1 MARGLDILGDPWSM
15 LVLRE
20 VFFGNGRFDAMKQRL
35 GAADSV
41 LTKRLAGLV
50 DAGLLARRPYDDGG
64 RTRQEYVLTAKGEDA
79 LPVLNAVVI
88 WAEKHLPA
96 PSEQAHMFVIH
107 SGCGERTSSAD
118 TCTACGEPLTAAN
131 TSWHSLSRTADPVP
145 LASAGTG
152 DPCPERN
159 RRMSAPE
166 TTVTPAPV
174 RRRIHPAWTVAAVA
188 FLALV
193 GAAGFRAA
201 PGVLMVPLQN
211 EFGWSTTVL
220 SAAVSINLVLF
231 GLTAPF
237 AAALMERFGIRAVTA
252 VALVLIGAGSALTV
266 LVTQSWQILLTWGL
280 LIGLGTGSMALVFAA
295 TIANTWFAK
304 SRGLVIGI
312 LTAGSA
318 AGQLVFLPFI
328 AALAQDPGWR
338 QASLLIAAGALA
350 VVPLV
355 LMFLKNS
362 PADVGVLP
370 YGATPPAAGPNAG
383 TESSG
388 PEPTGPAAG
397 QEAQEPRRNAAVRAL
412 QVLKRASKVRTFW
425 ALVAGFAICGATTN
439 GLIGTHFI
447 PSAHDHGMPETTAAG
462 LLAVVGLFDI
472 VGTIA
477 SGWLTDRFNP
487 RILLAVY
494 YQFRGIGLLVLPL
507 LLSATVQPSMI
518 VFVVIYGLDW
528 VATVPPT
535 AAICRQVFGADGSVV
550 FGWVFAAHQL
560 GAAAAALAAG
570 AVRDAT
576 GQYTYAWFAAA
587 AMCTIAAVISATI
600 RKDARKPES
609 VPVPA

>member
-1 MARGLDILGDPWSM
+1 
-15 LVLRE
+15 
-20 VFFGNGRFDAMKQRL
+20 
-35 GAADSV
+35 
-41 LTKRLAGLV
+41 
-50 DAGLLARRPYDDGG
+50 
-64 RTRQEYVLTAKGEDA
+64 
-79 LPVLNAVVI
+79 
-88 WAEKHLPA
+88 
-96 PSEQAHMFVIH
+96 
-107 SGCGERTSSAD
+107 
-118 TCTACGEPLTAAN
+118 
-131 TSWHSLSRTADPVP
+131 
-145 LASAGTG
+145 
-152 DPCPERN
+152 
-159 RRMSAPE
+159 
-166 TTVTPAPV
+166 
-174 RRRIHPAWTVAAVA
+174 VAAVA

-201 PGVLMVPLQN
+201 PGVLMVPLQQ

-220 SAAVSINLVLF
+220 SSAVSINLVLF

-252 VALVLIGAGSALTV
+252 VALGLIGAGSALTV
-266 LVTQSWQILLTWGL
+266 LVNQSWQILLTWGL

-295 TIANTWFAK
+295 TIANTWFTK

-328 AALAQDPGWR
+328 AVLAQDPGWR

-355 LMFLKNS
+355 LKFLKNS
-362 PADVGVLP
+362 PADVGALP
-370 YGATPPAAGPNAG
+370 YGAEEPSGAADESSAPAG
-383 TESSG
+383 T
-388 PEPTGPAAG
+388 A
-397 QEAQEPRRNAAVRAL
+397 EPRRNAAVRAL
-412 QVLKRASKVRTFW
+412 QVLRSASRNRTFW
-425 ALVAGFAICGATTN
+425 ALAAGFAICGATTN

-462 LLAVVGLFDI
+462 LLAVVGIFDI
-472 VGTIA
+472 LGTIA

-507 LLSATVQPSMI
+507 LLGSSVQPSMI

-560 GAAAAALAAG
+560 GAAAAALATG
-570 AVRDAT
+570 AIRDAT
-576 GQYTYAWFAAA
+576 GHYTYAWFGAA

-600 RKDARKPES
+600 RKDAGRRKSAAVAVAS
-609 VPVPA
+609 VD

>member
-1 MARGLDILGDPWSM
+1 MSTLPEEA
-15 LVLRE
+15 RE
-20 VFFGNGRFDAMKQRL
+20 VPAE
-35 GAADSV
+35 SV
-41 LTKRLAGLV
+41 
-50 DAGLLARRPYDDGG
+50 
-64 RTRQEYVLTAKGEDA
+64 A
-79 LPVLNAVVI
+79 L
-88 WAEKHLPA
+88 
-96 PSEQAHMFVIH
+96 
-107 SGCGERTSSAD
+107 SS
-118 TCTACGEPLTAAN
+118 PP
-131 TSWHSLSRTADPVP
+131 R
-145 LASAGTG
+145 
-152 DPCPERN
+152 RN
-159 RRMSAPE
+159 RRL
-166 TTVTPAPV
+166 
-174 RRRIHPAWTVAAVA
+174 HPAWIVAAVA

-201 PGVLMVPLQN
+201 PGVLMVPLQQ

-237 AAALMERFGIRAVTA
+237 AAALMERFGVRAVTA
-252 VALVLIGAGSALTV
+252 TALVLIGMGSALTV
-266 LVTQSWQILLTWGL
+266 LVNQSWQILLTWGL

-295 TIANTWFAK
+295 TIANTWFTK

-318 AGQLVFLPFI
+318 AGQLVFLPVI
-328 AALAQDPGWR
+328 AVLAQDPGWR

-355 LMFLKNS
+355 LKFLKNS

-370 YGATPPAAGPNAG
+370 YGVEPADAEAAE
-383 TESSG
+383 TEAAAA
-388 PEPTGPAAG
+388 PEKS
-397 QEAQEPRRNAAVRAL
+397 PRTNAAVRAL
-412 QVLKRASKVRTFW
+412 QVLRRASKVRTFW
-425 ALVAGFAICGATTN
+425 ALAAGFAICGATTN

-462 LLAVVGLFDI
+462 LLAVVGIFDI
-472 VGTIA
+472 IGTIA

-507 LLSATVQPSMI
+507 LLNAEVQPSMI

-535 AAICRQVFGADGSVV
+535 AAICRETFGADGSVV

-560 GAAAAALAAG
+560 GAAAAAIAAG
-570 AVRDAT
+570 ALRDAT
-576 GQYTYAWFAAA
+576 GHYTYAWLGAA

-600 RKDARKPES
+600 RRHNSPQE
-609 VPVPA
+609 VEPATA

>member
-1 MARGLDILGDPWSM
+1 
-15 LVLRE
+15 
-20 VFFGNGRFDAMKQRL
+20 
-35 GAADSV
+35 
-41 LTKRLAGLV
+41 
-50 DAGLLARRPYDDGG
+50 
-64 RTRQEYVLTAKGEDA
+64 
-79 LPVLNAVVI
+79 
-88 WAEKHLPA
+88 
-96 PSEQAHMFVIH
+96 
-107 SGCGERTSSAD
+107 
-118 TCTACGEPLTAAN
+118 
-131 TSWHSLSRTADPVP
+131 
-145 LASAGTG
+145 
-152 DPCPERN
+152 
-159 RRMSAPE
+159 MSAPE
-166 TTVTPAPV
+166 QTLVPAPG
-174 RRRIHPAWTVAAVA
+174 RRRLHPAWIVAAVA

-201 PGVLMVPLQN
+201 PGVMMVPLQQ

-237 AAALMERFGIRAVTA
+237 AAALMERFGIRAVTS

-266 LVTQSWQILLTWGL
+266 LVNQSWQILLTWGL

-295 TIANTWFAK
+295 TIANTWFSK

-318 AGQLVFLPFI
+318 AGQLVFLPII
-328 AALAQDPGWR
+328 AVLAQDPGWR
-338 QASLLIAAGALA
+338 QASLLIAAAALA

-355 LMFLKNS
+355 LKFLKNS
-362 PADVGVLP
+362 PADVGALP
-370 YGATPPAAGPNAG
+370 YGAEAPEPGTDAAAAPAAAPETVVAAEPRPSAGPVASAEPGPNAVPG
-383 TESSG
+383 
-388 PEPTGPAAG
+388 
-397 QEAQEPRRNAAVRAL
+397 RNAAVRAL

-447 PSAHDHGMPETTAAG
+447 PSAHDHGMPETAAAG
-462 LLAVVGLFDI
+462 LLAVVGIFDI

-477 SGWLTDRFNP
+477 SGWLSDRFNP

-518 VFVVIYGLDW
+518 VFVVVYGLDW

-560 GAAAAALAAG
+560 GAAAAALGAG
-570 AVRDAT
+570 AIRDAT
-576 GQYTYAWFAAA
+576 GQYTYAWFGAA

-600 RKDARKPES
+600 RKDAGAREL
-609 VPVPA
+609 VPVAAASAGGR

>member
-1 MARGLDILGDPWSM
+1 
-15 LVLRE
+15 
-20 VFFGNGRFDAMKQRL
+20 
-35 GAADSV
+35 
-41 LTKRLAGLV
+41 
-50 DAGLLARRPYDDGG
+50 
-64 RTRQEYVLTAKGEDA
+64 
-79 LPVLNAVVI
+79 
-88 WAEKHLPA
+88 
-96 PSEQAHMFVIH
+96 
-107 SGCGERTSSAD
+107 
-118 TCTACGEPLTAAN
+118 
-131 TSWHSLSRTADPVP
+131 
-145 LASAGTG
+145 
-152 DPCPERN
+152 
-159 RRMSAPE
+159 MSAPE
-166 TTVTPAPV
+166 STLLPAPK
-174 RRRIHPAWTVAAVA
+174 RRIHPAWIVAAVA

-201 PGVLMVPLQN
+201 PGVLMVPLQT

-252 VALVLIGAGSALTV
+252 VALLLIAAGSALTV

-304 SRGLVIGI
+304 RRGLVIGV

-328 AALAQDPGWR
+328 ALLAQDPGWR

-355 LMFLKNS
+355 LKFLKNS
-362 PADVGVLP
+362 PAEAGVLP
-370 YGATPPAAGPNAG
+370 YGAEAQPESPQTPGTGAAGAN
-383 TESSG
+383 ED
-388 PEPTGPAAG
+388 
-397 QEAQEPRRNAAVRAL
+397 RRNAAVRAL

-447 PSAHDHGMPETTAAG
+447 PSAHDHGMSATTAAG
-462 LLAVVGLFDI
+462 LLAVVGIFDI
-472 VGTIA
+472 IGTIA
-477 SGWLTDRFNP
+477 SGWLTDRYNP

-535 AAICRQVFGADGSVV
+535 AAICRQIFGADGSVV

-576 GQYTYAWFAAA
+576 GHYTYAWFGAA
-587 AMCTIAAVISATI
+587 AMCTIAAVVSATI
-600 RKDARKPES
+600 RKDARRTD
-609 VPVPA
+609 VVAVPA

>member
-1 MARGLDILGDPWSM
+1 MTAPDVTGTPATS
-15 LVLRE
+15 
-20 VFFGNGRFDAMKQRL
+20 A
-35 GAADSV
+35 SV
-41 LTKRLAGLV
+41 PTGKRPTGTKPG
-50 DAGLLARRPYDDGG
+50 RRP
-64 RTRQEYVLTAKGEDA
+64 
-79 LPVLNAVVI
+79 
-88 WAEKHLPA
+88 
-96 PSEQAHMFVIH
+96 
-107 SGCGERTSSAD
+107 
-118 TCTACGEPLTAAN
+118 
-131 TSWHSLSRTADPVP
+131 SRR
-145 LASAGTG
+145 L
-152 DPCPERN
+152 
-159 RRMSAPE
+159 
-166 TTVTPAPV
+166 
-174 RRRIHPAWTVAAVA
+174 HPAWIVAAVA

-201 PGVLMVPLQN
+201 PGVLMVPLQQ

-220 SAAVSINLVLF
+220 SLAVSINLVLF

-237 AAALMERFGIRAVTA
+237 AAALMERFGIRKVTA
-252 VALVLIGAGSALTV
+252 LALCLIGLGSALTV
-266 LVTQSWQILLTWGL
+266 LVNQSWQILLTWGV

-318 AGQLVFLPFI
+318 AGQLVFLPFL
-328 AALAQDPGWR
+328 AALAQNPGWR
-338 QASLLIAAGALA
+338 GASLLIAAGALA

-355 LMFLKNS
+355 LRWLRNS

-370 YGATPPAAGPNAG
+370 YGAEAPGASPAGSKTTTPGVAVASTASAAAKPDSA
-383 TESSG
+383 
-388 PEPTGPAAG
+388 
-397 QEAQEPRRNAAVRAL
+397 NAAVRAL

-425 ALVAGFAICGATTN
+425 ALAAGFAICGATTN

-462 LLAVVGLFDI
+462 LLAVVGIFDI

-487 RILLAVY
+487 KVLLAVY

-507 LLSATVQPSMI
+507 LLGSSVEPSMI
-518 VFVVIYGLDW
+518 IFVVVYGLDW

-535 AAICRQVFGADGSVV
+535 AAICRSVFGADGSVV

-570 AVRDAT
+570 FIRDAT
-576 GQYTYAWFAAA
+576 GHYNYAWLGAA
-587 AMCTIAAVISATI
+587 AMCTVAAVISATI
-600 RKDARKPES
+600 RKDAARKQ
-609 VPVPA
+609 PVAVADAPAAPTN

>member
-1 MARGLDILGDPWSM
+1 MSAGSSATEPSATKSAEQESPSAAPDSESAELG
-15 LVLRE
+15 
-20 VFFGNGRFDAMKQRL
+20 
-35 GAADSV
+35 
-41 LTKRLAGLV
+41 
-50 DAGLLARRPYDDGG
+50 
-64 RTRQEYVLTAKGEDA
+64 TRQPG
-79 LPVLNAVVI
+79 
-88 WAEKHLPA
+88 PA
-96 PSEQAHMFVIH
+96 PK
-107 SGCGERTSSAD
+107 
-118 TCTACGEPLTAAN
+118 
-131 TSWHSLSRTADPVP
+131 
-145 LASAGTG
+145 
-152 DPCPERN
+152 
-159 RRMSAPE
+159 
-166 TTVTPAPV
+166 
-174 RRRIHPAWTVAAVA
+174 RRRLHPAWIVAAVA

-201 PGVLMVPLQN
+201 PGVLMIPLQQ

-252 VALVLIGAGSALTV
+252 TALVLIGAGSALTV
-266 LVTQSWQILLTWGL
+266 LVSQSWQILLTWGL

-318 AGQLVFLPFI
+318 AGQLVFLPLI
-328 AALAQDPGWR
+328 AMLAQDPGWR

-355 LMFLKNS
+355 LKFLKNS
-362 PADVGVLP
+362 PSDVGALP
-370 YGATPPAAGPNAG
+370 YGETAPQAAPAAAPVSAEAVAAAPAG
-383 TESSG
+383 
-388 PEPTGPAAG
+388 
-397 QEAQEPRRNAAVRAL
+397 NAAVRAL

-462 LLAVVGLFDI
+462 LLAVVGIFDI
-472 VGTIA
+472 LGTIA

-487 RILLAVY
+487 RILLAAY

-518 VFVVIYGLDW
+518 VFIVIYGLDW

-535 AAICRQVFGADGSVV
+535 AAICRKTFGADGSVV

-560 GAAAAALAAG
+560 GAAAAAIAAG
-570 AVRDAT
+570 AIRDAT
-576 GQYTYAWFAAA
+576 GQYSYAWFAAA

-600 RKDARKPES
+600 RRDAISREP
-609 VPVPA
+609 VPVAAA

>member
-1 MARGLDILGDPWSM
+1 MTAP
-15 LVLRE
+15 
-20 VFFGNGRFDAMKQRL
+20 NN
-35 GAADSV
+35 
-41 LTKRLAGLV
+41 T
-50 DAGLLARRPYDDGG
+50 
-64 RTRQEYVLTAKGEDA
+64 RTV
-79 LPVLNAVVI
+79 
-88 WAEKHLPA
+88 
-96 PSEQAHMFVIH
+96 S
-107 SGCGERTSSAD
+107 
-118 TCTACGEPLTAAN
+118 
-131 TSWHSLSRTADPVP
+131 
-145 LASAGTG
+145 TG
-152 DPCPERN
+152 N
-159 RRMSAPE
+159 RRL
-166 TTVTPAPV
+166 
-174 RRRIHPAWTVAAVA
+174 HPAWIVAAVA

-201 PGVLMVPLQN
+201 PGVLMVPLQQ

-220 SAAVSINLVLF
+220 SLAVSINLVLF

-237 AAALMERFGIRAVTA
+237 AAALMERFGIRKVTA
-252 VALVLIGAGSALTV
+252 IALCLIGLGSALTV
-266 LVTQSWQILLTWGL
+266 FVNQSWQILLTWGL

-328 AALAQDPGWR
+328 ALLAQDPGWR
-338 QASLLIAAGALA
+338 GASLLIAAGALA

-355 LMFLKNS
+355 LRWLRNS

-370 YGATPPAAGPNAG
+370 YGADQISAESTTPVPATAAGPTVPG
-383 TESSG
+383 DS
-388 PEPTGPAAG
+388 P
-397 QEAQEPRRNAAVRAL
+397 NAAVRAL

-425 ALVAGFAICGATTN
+425 ALAAGFAICGATTN

-462 LLAVVGLFDI
+462 LLAVVGIFDI

-487 RILLAVY
+487 RVLLAVY

-507 LLSATVQPSMI
+507 LLGSTVEPSMI
-518 VFVVIYGLDW
+518 IFVVVYGLDW

-535 AAICRQVFGADGSVV
+535 AAICRQMFGADGSVV

-560 GAAAAALAAG
+560 GAAVAALLAG
-570 AVRDAT
+570 YIRDAT
-576 GQYTYAWFAAA
+576 GHYNYAWLGAA
-587 AMCTIAAVISATI
+587 AMCTVAAVISATI
-600 RKDARKPES
+600 RKDAARKDPDQKDVEPREPEAVS
-609 VPVPA
+609 

>member
-1 MARGLDILGDPWSM
+1 M
-15 LVLRE
+15 
-20 VFFGNGRFDAMKQRL
+20 
-35 GAADSV
+35 
-41 LTKRLAGLV
+41 
-50 DAGLLARRPYDDGG
+50 
-64 RTRQEYVLTAKGEDA
+64 TAPDVTGT
-79 LPVLNAVVI
+79 PP
-88 WAEKHLPA
+88 EKT
-96 PSEQAHMFVIH
+96 
-107 SGCGERTSSAD
+107 G
-118 TCTACGEPLTAAN
+118 TAAGK
-131 TSWHSLSRTADPVP
+131 SGS
-145 LASAGTG
+145 GK
-152 DPCPERN
+152 
-159 RRMSAPE
+159 
-166 TTVTPAPV
+166 TPAGNK
-174 RRRIHPAWTVAAVA
+174 RRLHPAWIVAAVA

-201 PGVLMVPLQN
+201 PGVLMVPLQE

-220 SAAVSINLVLF
+220 SLAVSINLVLF

-237 AAALMERFGIRAVTA
+237 AAALMERFGVRKVTSL
-252 VALVLIGAGSALTV
+252 ALCLIGLGSALTV
-266 LVTQSWQILLTWGL
+266 FVNQSWQILFTWGL

-328 AALAQDPGWR
+328 AALAQNPGWR
-338 QASLLIAAGALA
+338 GASLLIAAGALA

-355 LMFLKNS
+355 LRWLRNS

-370 YGATPPAAGPNAG
+370 YGAEAPEAETGDAGTTSTPPVKPAAVAASYGSADSPNA
-383 TESSG
+383 
-388 PEPTGPAAG
+388 AI
-397 QEAQEPRRNAAVRAL
+397 RAL

-425 ALVAGFAICGATTN
+425 ALAAGFAICGATTN

-462 LLAVVGLFDI
+462 LLAVVGIFDI

-487 RILLAVY
+487 KVLLAVY

-507 LLSATVQPSMI
+507 LLGSSVEPSMI
-518 VFVVIYGLDW
+518 IFVVVYGLDW

-535 AAICRQVFGADGSVV
+535 AAICRSVFGADGSVV

-570 AVRDAT
+570 FIRDAT
-576 GQYTYAWFAAA
+576 GHYNYAWLGAA
-587 AMCTIAAVISATI
+587 AMCTVAAVISATI
-600 RKDARKPES
+600 RKDAVKKEP
-609 VPVPA
+609 VPVA

>member
-1 MARGLDILGDPWSM
+1 M
-15 LVLRE
+15 
-20 VFFGNGRFDAMKQRL
+20 
-35 GAADSV
+35 
-41 LTKRLAGLV
+41 
-50 DAGLLARRPYDDGG
+50 
-64 RTRQEYVLTAKGEDA
+64 
-79 LPVLNAVVI
+79 
-88 WAEKHLPA
+88 
-96 PSEQAHMFVIH
+96 
-107 SGCGERTSSAD
+107 SS
-118 TCTACGEPLTAAN
+118 
-131 TSWHSLSRTADPVP
+131 
-145 LASAGTG
+145 
-152 DPCPERN
+152 
-159 RRMSAPE
+159 PE
-166 TTVTPAPV
+166 TTPRQRLRPAPT
-174 RRRIHPAWTVAAVA
+174 RRLHPAWVVAAVA

-201 PGVLMVPLQN
+201 PGVLMVPLQS

-237 AAALMERFGIRAVTA
+237 AAALMERFGIRAVTS

-266 LVTQSWQILLTWGL
+266 LVNQSWQILLTWGL

-295 TIANTWFAK
+295 TIANTWFVK

-355 LMFLKNS
+355 LKFLKNS
-362 PADVGVLP
+362 PADAGVLP
-370 YGATPPAAGPNAG
+370 YGADAGESGEAGGAIAADAAPKAPGEPA
-383 TESSG
+383 
-388 PEPTGPAAG
+388 EPS
-397 QEAQEPRRNAAVRAL
+397 RNAAVRAL

-447 PSAHDHGMPETTAAG
+447 PSAHDHGMTQTTAAG
-462 LLAVVGLFDI
+462 LLAVVGIFDI

-477 SGWLTDRFNP
+477 SGWLTDRYNP

-570 AVRDAT
+570 AIRDAT
-576 GQYTYAWFAAA
+576 GQYTYAWFGAA

-600 RKDARKPES
+600 RKDAGKTDAI
-609 VPVPA
+609 PVPA

>member
-1 MARGLDILGDPWSM
+1 
-15 LVLRE
+15 
-20 VFFGNGRFDAMKQRL
+20 
-35 GAADSV
+35 
-41 LTKRLAGLV
+41 
-50 DAGLLARRPYDDGG
+50 
-64 RTRQEYVLTAKGEDA
+64 
-79 LPVLNAVVI
+79 
-88 WAEKHLPA
+88 
-96 PSEQAHMFVIH
+96 
-107 SGCGERTSSAD
+107 
-118 TCTACGEPLTAAN
+118 
-131 TSWHSLSRTADPVP
+131 
-145 LASAGTG
+145 
-152 DPCPERN
+152 
-159 RRMSAPE
+159 MSASEATLPS
-166 TTVTPAPV
+166 APNKKPL
-174 RRRIHPAWTVAAVA
+174 RRLHPAWIVAAVA

-201 PGVLMVPLQN
+201 PGVLMVPLQS

-237 AAALMERFGIRAVTA
+237 AAALMERFGIRAVTS

-266 LVTQSWQILLTWGL
+266 LVNQSWQILLTWGL

-295 TIANTWFAK
+295 TIANTWFTK

-328 AALAQDPGWR
+328 AMLAQDPGWR

-355 LMFLKNS
+355 LKFLKNS
-362 PADVGVLP
+362 PADAGVLP
-370 YGATPPAAGPNAG
+370 YGADTAPEPAAAPGSGGTATPNGA
-383 TESSG
+383 TAVPSG
-388 PEPTGPAAG
+388 
-397 QEAQEPRRNAAVRAL
+397 NAAVRAL
-412 QVLKRASKVRTFW
+412 QVLKRASRVRTFW

-447 PSAHDHGMPETTAAG
+447 PSAHDHGMAETTAAG
-462 LLAVVGLFDI
+462 LLAVVGIFDI

-560 GAAAAALAAG
+560 GAAAAALGAG
-570 AVRDAT
+570 AIRDAT
-576 GQYTYAWFAAA
+576 GQYTYAWFGAA

-600 RKDARKPES
+600 RKDAGVRE
-609 VPVPA
+609 PVLVEARAAEH

>member
-1 MARGLDILGDPWSM
+1 MSAT
-15 LVLRE
+15 E
-20 VFFGNGRFDAMKQRL
+20 
-35 GAADSV
+35 
-41 LTKRLAGLV
+41 TT
-50 DAGLLARRPYDDGG
+50 RRP
-64 RTRQEYVLTAKGEDA
+64 RL
-79 LPVLNAVVI
+79 
-88 WAEKHLPA
+88 
-96 PSEQAHMFVIH
+96 
-107 SGCGERTSSAD
+107 
-118 TCTACGEPLTAAN
+118 
-131 TSWHSLSRTADPVP
+131 
-145 LASAGTG
+145 
-152 DPCPERN
+152 
-159 RRMSAPE
+159 
-166 TTVTPAPV
+166 
-174 RRRIHPAWTVAAVA
+174 HPAWTVAAVA

-201 PGVLMVPLQN
+201 PGVLMVPLQQ

-252 VALVLIGAGSALTV
+252 TALVMIGAGSALTV
-266 LVTQSWQILLTWGL
+266 LVNQSWQILLTWGL

-295 TIANTWFAK
+295 TIANTWFSQ

-328 AALAQDPGWR
+328 AMLAQDPGWR

-355 LMFLKNS
+355 LKFLKNS
-362 PADVGVLP
+362 PADVGALP
-370 YGATPPAAGPNAG
+370 YGETAPEEGTAAPPAAAADPV
-383 TESSG
+383 ESGRSS
-388 PEPTGPAAG
+388 
-397 QEAQEPRRNAAVRAL
+397 NAAVRAL

-462 LLAVVGLFDI
+462 LLAVVGIFDI
-472 VGTIA
+472 LGTIA
-477 SGWLTDRFNP
+477 SGWLTDRYNP
-487 RILLAVY
+487 KILLAVY

-535 AAICRQVFGADGSVV
+535 AAICRKTFGADGSVV

-560 GAAAAALAAG
+560 GAAAAALGAG
-570 AVRDAT
+570 AIRDAT
-576 GQYTYAWFAAA
+576 GQYTYAWFGAA
-587 AMCTIAAVISATI
+587 AMCSIAAVISATI
-600 RKDARKPES
+600 RKDKPARE
-609 VPVPA
+609 PVPAGVA

>member
-1 MARGLDILGDPWSM
+1 MSTLPD
-15 LVLRE
+15 E
-20 VFFGNGRFDAMKQRL
+20 
-35 GAADSV
+35 AAVPDEQVAAS
-41 LTKRLAGLV
+41 G
-50 DAGLLARRPYDDGG
+50 P
-64 RTRQEYVLTAKGEDA
+64 RT
-79 LPVLNAVVI
+79 P
-88 WAEKHLPA
+88 
-96 PSEQAHMFVIH
+96 
-107 SGCGERTSSAD
+107 
-118 TCTACGEPLTAAN
+118 
-131 TSWHSLSRTADPVP
+131 
-145 LASAGTG
+145 
-152 DPCPERN
+152 
-159 RRMSAPE
+159 
-166 TTVTPAPV
+166 
-174 RRRIHPAWTVAAVA
+174 RRRLHPAWIVAAVA

-201 PGVLMVPLQN
+201 PGVLMVPLQQ

-237 AAALMERFGIRAVTA
+237 AAALMERFGIRKVTA
-252 VALVLIGAGSALTV
+252 TALVLIGMGSALTV
-266 LVTQSWQILLTWGL
+266 LVNQSWQILLTWGL

-295 TIANTWFAK
+295 TIANTWFTK

-328 AALAQDPGWR
+328 AVLAQDPGWR

-355 LMFLKNS
+355 LKFLKNS

-370 YGATPPAAGPNAG
+370 YGAEPAATPPPAAAPD
-383 TESSG
+383 
-388 PEPTGPAAG
+388 TGPRA
-397 QEAQEPRRNAAVRAL
+397 NAAVRAL
-412 QVLKRASKVRTFW
+412 QVLRRASKIRTFW
-425 ALVAGFAICGATTN
+425 ALAAGFAICGATTN

-462 LLAVVGLFDI
+462 LLAVVGIFDI

-507 LLSATVQPSMI
+507 LLSAEVRPSMI

-535 AAICRQVFGADGSVV
+535 AAICREVFGADGSVV

-570 AVRDAT
+570 ALRDAT
-576 GQYTYAWFAAA
+576 GHYTYAWMGAA
-587 AMCTIAAVISATI
+587 AMCTIAAIISATI
-600 RKDARKPES
+600 RKHHGAGEAKAETE
-609 VPVPA
+609 PAAA

>member
-1 MARGLDILGDPWSM
+1 
-15 LVLRE
+15 
-20 VFFGNGRFDAMKQRL
+20 
-35 GAADSV
+35 
-41 LTKRLAGLV
+41 
-50 DAGLLARRPYDDGG
+50 
-64 RTRQEYVLTAKGEDA
+64 
-79 LPVLNAVVI
+79 
-88 WAEKHLPA
+88 
-96 PSEQAHMFVIH
+96 
-107 SGCGERTSSAD
+107 
-118 TCTACGEPLTAAN
+118 
-131 TSWHSLSRTADPVP
+131 
-145 LASAGTG
+145 
-152 DPCPERN
+152 
-159 RRMSAPE
+159 MSAPK
-166 TTVTPAPV
+166 TTLLPARK
-174 RRRIHPAWTVAAVA
+174 RRLHPAWIVAAVAAVAAVA

-231 GLTAPF
+231 GVTAPF
-237 AAALMERFGIRAVTA
+237 AAALMERFGIRTVTS

-266 LVTQSWQILLTWGL
+266 LVNQSWQILLTWGL

-295 TIANTWFAK
+295 TIANTWFAR

-328 AALAQDPGWR
+328 AMLAQDPGWR

-355 LMFLKNS
+355 LKFLKNS
-362 PADVGVLP
+362 PADAGVLP
-370 YGATPPAAGPNAG
+370 YGAEPDAGPSAG
-383 TESSG
+383 G
-388 PEPTGPAAG
+388 PETAAEPAEPA
-397 QEAQEPRRNAAVRAL
+397 EPRRNAAVRAL

-447 PSAHDHGMPETTAAG
+447 PSAHDHGMAETTAAG
-462 LLAVVGLFDI
+462 LLAVVGIFDI

-477 SGWLTDRFNP
+477 SGWLTDRYNP

-570 AVRDAT
+570 AIRDAT
-576 GQYTYAWFAAA
+576 GQYTYAWFGAA

-600 RKDARKPES
+600 RKDAGKREA
-609 VPVPA
+609 VPVAA

>member
-1 MARGLDILGDPWSM
+1 
-15 LVLRE
+15 
-20 VFFGNGRFDAMKQRL
+20 
-35 GAADSV
+35 
-41 LTKRLAGLV
+41 
-50 DAGLLARRPYDDGG
+50 
-64 RTRQEYVLTAKGEDA
+64 
-79 LPVLNAVVI
+79 
-88 WAEKHLPA
+88 
-96 PSEQAHMFVIH
+96 
-107 SGCGERTSSAD
+107 
-118 TCTACGEPLTAAN
+118 
-131 TSWHSLSRTADPVP
+131 
-145 LASAGTG
+145 
-152 DPCPERN
+152 
-159 RRMSAPE
+159 
-166 TTVTPAPV
+166 
-174 RRRIHPAWTVAAVA
+174 VA

-201 PGVLMVPLQN
+201 PGVLMVPLQQ

-237 AAALMERFGIRAVTA
+237 AAALMERFGVRTVTA
-252 VALVLIGAGSALTV
+252 VALGLIGAGSALTV
-266 LVTQSWQILLTWGL
+266 LVNQSWQILLTWGL

-295 TIANTWFAK
+295 TIANTWFTK

-328 AALAQDPGWR
+328 AVLAQDPGWR

-355 LMFLKNS
+355 LKFLKNS
-362 PADVGVLP
+362 PADVGALP
-370 YGATPPAAGPNAG
+370 YGAEEP
-383 TESSG
+383 SG
-388 PEPTGPAAG
+388 APTGESEAAAAP
-397 QEAQEPRRNAAVRAL
+397 EAAEPRRNAAVRAL
-412 QVLKRASKVRTFW
+412 QVLRSASRNRTFW
-425 ALVAGFAICGATTN
+425 ALAASFAICGATTN

-462 LLAVVGLFDI
+462 LLAVVGIFDI
-472 VGTIA
+472 LGTIA

-507 LLSATVQPSMI
+507 LLGSSVQPSMI

-535 AAICRQVFGADGSVV
+535 AAICRETFGADGSVV

-560 GAAAAALAAG
+560 GAAAAAIAAG
-570 AVRDAT
+570 ALRDAT
-576 GQYTYAWFAAA
+576 GHYTYAWFGAA

-600 RKDARKPES
+600 RKDAGRRKSAAVAVVS
-609 VPVPA
+609 VD

>member
-1 MARGLDILGDPWSM
+1 MTTPEDPRVFVQISRPEGPLEDDIWTKTPA
-15 LVLRE
+15 E
-20 VFFGNGRFDAMKQRL
+20 
-35 GAADSV
+35 GAAK
-41 LTKRLAGLV
+41 TPEEGKKT
-50 DAGLLARRPYDDGG
+50 P
-64 RTRQEYVLTAKGEDA
+64 GEG
-79 LPVLNAVVI
+79 P
-88 WAEKHLPA
+88 KK
-96 PSEQAHMFVIH
+96 
-107 SGCGERTSSAD
+107 
-118 TCTACGEPLTAAN
+118 
-131 TSWHSLSRTADPVP
+131 
-145 LASAGTG
+145 
-152 DPCPERN
+152 
-159 RRMSAPE
+159 
-166 TTVTPAPV
+166 
-174 RRRIHPAWTVAAVA
+174 RRRLHPAWAVAAVA

-201 PGVLMVPLQN
+201 PGVLMVPLQQ

-220 SAAVSINLVLF
+220 SSAVSINLVLF

-252 VALVLIGAGSALTV
+252 VALGLIGAGSALTV
-266 LVTQSWQILLTWGL
+266 LVNQSWQILLTWGL

-295 TIANTWFAK
+295 TIANTWFTK

-328 AALAQDPGWR
+328 AMLAQDPGWR

-355 LMFLKNS
+355 LKFLKNS
-362 PADVGVLP
+362 PADVGALP
-370 YGATPPAAGPNAG
+370 YGAEEQSGTPSVAAA
-383 TESSG
+383 T
-388 PEPTGPAAG
+388 PEAA
-397 QEAQEPRRNAAVRAL
+397 EPRRNAAVRAL
-412 QVLKRASKVRTFW
+412 QVLRRASRNRTFW
-425 ALVAGFAICGATTN
+425 ALAAGFAICGATTN

-462 LLAVVGLFDI
+462 LLAVVGIFDI
-472 VGTIA
+472 LGTIA

-507 LLSATVQPSMI
+507 LLGSSVQPSMI

-570 AVRDAT
+570 AIRDAT
-576 GQYTYAWFAAA
+576 GHYTYAWLGAA

-600 RKDARKPES
+600 RKDAGRRKPAAVAAAS
-609 VPVPA
+609 VD

>member
-1 MARGLDILGDPWSM
+1 MTESPATP
-15 LVLRE
+15 
-20 VFFGNGRFDAMKQRL
+20 
-35 GAADSV
+35 
-41 LTKRLAGLV
+41 
-50 DAGLLARRPYDDGG
+50 RPS
-64 RTRQEYVLTAKGEDA
+64 T
-79 LPVLNAVVI
+79 
-88 WAEKHLPA
+88 
-96 PSEQAHMFVIH
+96 
-107 SGCGERTSSAD
+107 
-118 TCTACGEPLTAAN
+118 
-131 TSWHSLSRTADPVP
+131 
-145 LASAGTG
+145 
-152 DPCPERN
+152 
-159 RRMSAPE
+159 
-166 TTVTPAPV
+166 
-174 RRRIHPAWTVAAVA
+174 RRRLHPAWVVAAVA

-266 LVTQSWQILLTWGL
+266 LVNQSWQILLTWGL

-295 TIANTWFAK
+295 TIANTWFVK

-328 AALAQDPGWR
+328 AALAQHPGWR

-355 LMFLKNS
+355 LKFLKNS
-362 PADVGVLP
+362 PADVGALP
-370 YGATPPAAGPNAG
+370 YGAEAEAEAASADSTASDGQANAEPEASGRAAG
-383 TESSG
+383 
-388 PEPTGPAAG
+388 
-397 QEAQEPRRNAAVRAL
+397 PRRNAAVRAL

-447 PSAHDHGMPETTAAG
+447 PSAHDHGMAETTAAG
-462 LLAVVGLFDI
+462 LLAVVGIFDI

-507 LLSATVQPSMI
+507 LLSAEVQPSMI

-600 RKDARKPES
+600 RKDAGKKAA

>member
-1 MARGLDILGDPWSM
+1 MTATQTP
-15 LVLRE
+15 
-20 VFFGNGRFDAMKQRL
+20 
-35 GAADSV
+35 
-41 LTKRLAGLV
+41 
-50 DAGLLARRPYDDGG
+50 ARR
-64 RTRQEYVLTAKGEDA
+64 RL
-79 LPVLNAVVI
+79 
-88 WAEKHLPA
+88 
-96 PSEQAHMFVIH
+96 
-107 SGCGERTSSAD
+107 
-118 TCTACGEPLTAAN
+118 
-131 TSWHSLSRTADPVP
+131 
-145 LASAGTG
+145 
-152 DPCPERN
+152 
-159 RRMSAPE
+159 
-166 TTVTPAPV
+166 
-174 RRRIHPAWTVAAVA
+174 HPAWTVAAVA

-201 PGVLMVPLQN
+201 PGVLMVPLQQ

-252 VALVLIGAGSALTV
+252 TALVLIGAGSALTV
-266 LVTQSWQILLTWGL
+266 LVNQSWQILLTWGL

-328 AALAQDPGWR
+328 AMLAQDPGWR

-355 LMFLKNS
+355 LKFLKNS
-362 PADVGVLP
+362 PADVGVLA
-370 YGATPPAAGPNAG
+370 YGQEEPGEGSAGPSAAGALSPDAAP
-383 TESSG
+383 S
-388 PEPTGPAAG
+388 PDAAG
-397 QEAQEPRRNAAVRAL
+397 DTGRSGNAAVRAL
-412 QVLKRASKVRTFW
+412 QVLKRASRVRTFW

-447 PSAHDHGMPETTAAG
+447 PSAHDHGMAETTAAG
-462 LLAVVGLFDI
+462 LLAVVGIFDI

-535 AAICRQVFGADGSVV
+535 AAICRKTFGEDGSVV

-560 GAAAAALAAG
+560 GAAAAALGAG
-570 AVRDAT
+570 AIRDAT
-576 GQYTYAWFAAA
+576 GQYTYAWFGAA

-600 RKDARKPES
+600 RKDAAAREPER
-609 VPVPA
+609 VAAA